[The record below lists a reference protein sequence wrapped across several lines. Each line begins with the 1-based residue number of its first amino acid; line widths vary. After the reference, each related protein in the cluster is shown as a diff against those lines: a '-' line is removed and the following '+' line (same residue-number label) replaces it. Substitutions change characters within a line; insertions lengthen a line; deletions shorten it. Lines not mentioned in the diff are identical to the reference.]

1 MQICERAAEGHGDGA
16 EGAIE
21 TGGGCGPRSLG
32 QTRVAVA
39 IVRFVGH
46 SCVGKNG
53 QIRLGGMLSVRAKH
67 VAFGMLKQPYL
78 GPEITV
84 FAAMGRNNIKT

>member
-1 MQICERAAEGHGDGA
+1 MPGLKRRKRKRVSPDPSSPNVASGSGEVP
-16 EGAIE
+16 
-21 TGGGCGPRSLG
+21 TGGGGGPRSLG

-53 QIRLGGMLSVRAKH
+53 QIRLGGCCLSV
-67 VAFGMLKQPYL
+67 
-78 GPEITV
+78 
-84 FAAMGRNNIKT
+84 